1 VPTFLA
7 AEQEKYSVLLCQ
19 VGGCNVWLHIHMQLL
34 AVTVGDAAVA
44 VAAAVR
50 DVAEFLTVL
59 HDVLLLVFKE
69 WALCAPHMCC
79 AVLQPAVAAIVA
91 AVHCCLLQSV
101 DPTERSDA
109 RSISSLLHEKADPAA
124 AVAVASAAGASAA
137 AVCGLICAL

>member
-19 VGGCNVWLHIHMQLL
+19 VGGCNVWLHIHLQLL

-44 VAAAVR
+44 VAVAVS

-69 WALCAPHMCC
+69 WALCAPLALFKFQHACLAHPSC
-79 AVLQPAVAAIVA
+79 AAFL
-91 AVHCCLLQSV
+91 
-101 DPTERSDA
+101 D
-109 RSISSLLHEKADPAA
+109 
-124 AVAVASAAGASAA
+124 VASAAS
-137 AVCGLICAL
+137 ITIS